1 MKYCSKCQMKVQ
13 NQLNNCPLCG
23 QSLESVEFEIERDY
37 PEQFAKKRR
46 FSIRKSIIF
55 LAMMIISFSFISG
68 IFQDFQWNW
77 VFIITA
83 ATLYLTIS
91 AILGSRVKRNIGP
104 NILTQVIGISALS
117 IIIDYFLGYS
127 GWSLEIIFPLG
138 LMAGTTIITVMI
150 LLNSKRFTD
159 LVIYQLMFGLMG
171 IVILAMIYF
180 QVILFRQI
188 AIIGSYYTIITC
200 VGLFFFADRQ
210 MIHEL
215 KLSLIHISEPTRH

>member
-1 MKYCSKCQMKVQ
+1 MRNLIMKYCSKCQMKVQ

-188 AIIGSYYTIITC
+188 AIIGSYYAIITC

-215 KLSLIHISEPTRH
+215 KKKFHY

>member
-13 NQLNNCPLCG
+13 NQVNNCPLCG

-46 FSIRKSIIF
+46 FSIRKFIIF
-55 LAMMIISFSFISG
+55 LAMVIISFSFISG

-83 ATLYLTIS
+83 STLYVTIS

-117 IIIDYFLGYS
+117 MIIDYFLGYS
-127 GWSLEIIFPLG
+127 GWSLDIIFPLD

-150 LLNSKRFTD
+150 LLNPKRFTD

-180 QVILFRQI
+180 QVIIFRQI

-215 KLSLIHISEPTRH
+215 KKKFHY

>member
-23 QSLESVEFEIERDY
+23 QLLESVEFEIERDY

-127 GWSLEIIFPLG
+127 GWSLDIIFPLG

-215 KLSLIHISEPTRH
+215 KKKFHY

>member
-1 MKYCSKCQMKVQ
+1 MRNLIMKYCSKCQMKVQ

-37 PEQFAKKRR
+37 PEQFTKKRR
-46 FSIRKSIIF
+46 FSIRKFIIF
-55 LAMMIISFSFISG
+55 LAMVIISFSFISG

-77 VFIITA
+77 VLIITA
-83 ATLYLTIS
+83 STLYVTIS

-127 GWSLEIIFPLG
+127 GWSLDIIFPLD

-150 LLNSKRFTD
+150 LLNPKRFTD

-180 QVILFRQI
+180 QVIIFRQI

-215 KLSLIHISEPTRH
+215 KKKFHY

>member
-55 LAMMIISFSFISG
+55 LEMVIISFSFISG

-215 KLSLIHISEPTRH
+215 KKKFHY

>member
-46 FSIRKSIIF
+46 FSIRKFIIF
-55 LAMMIISFSFISG
+55 LAMVIISFSFISG

-215 KLSLIHISEPTRH
+215 KKKFHY

>member
-1 MKYCSKCQMKVQ
+1 MRNLIMKYCSKCQMKVQ

-46 FSIRKSIIF
+46 FSIRKFIIF
-55 LAMMIISFSFISG
+55 LAMVIISFSFISG

-77 VFIITA
+77 VLIITA
-83 ATLYLTIS
+83 STLYVTIS

-127 GWSLEIIFPLG
+127 GWSLDIIFPLD

-150 LLNSKRFTD
+150 LLNPKRFTD

-180 QVILFRQI
+180 QVIIFRQI
-188 AIIGSYYTIITC
+188 AIIGSYYTVITC

-215 KLSLIHISEPTRH
+215 KKKFHY

>member
-1 MKYCSKCQMKVQ
+1 M
-13 NQLNNCPLCG
+13 
-23 QSLESVEFEIERDY
+23 
-37 PEQFAKKRR
+37 
-46 FSIRKSIIF
+46 
-55 LAMMIISFSFISG
+55 
-68 IFQDFQWNW
+68 
-77 VFIITA
+77 
-83 ATLYLTIS
+83 
-91 AILGSRVKRNIGP
+91 KRNIGP

-127 GWSLEIIFPLG
+127 GWSLDIIFPLD

-150 LLNSKRFTD
+150 LLNPKRFTD

-180 QVILFRQI
+180 QVIIFRQI

-215 KLSLIHISEPTRH
+215 RKNFIINPELFMTFKKSCGQTKF

>member
-171 IVILAMIYF
+171 IVILF

-215 KLSLIHISEPTRH
+215 KKKFHY

>member
-23 QSLESVEFEIERDY
+23 QLLESVEFEIERDY
-37 PEQFAKKRR
+37 PEQFAKKRC

-55 LAMMIISFSFISG
+55 LAMVIISFSFISG

-215 KLSLIHISEPTRH
+215 KKKFHY

>member
-1 MKYCSKCQMKVQ
+1 MRNLIMKYCSKCQMKVQ

-23 QSLESVEFEIERDY
+23 QLLESVEFEIERDY

-188 AIIGSYYTIITC
+188 AIIGSYYTINTC

-215 KLSLIHISEPTRH
+215 KKKFHY

>member
-46 FSIRKSIIF
+46 FSIRKFIIF
-55 LAMMIISFSFISG
+55 LAMVIISFSFISG

-77 VFIITA
+77 VLIITA
-83 ATLYLTIS
+83 STLYVTIS

-127 GWSLEIIFPLG
+127 GWSLEIIFPLD

-150 LLNSKRFTD
+150 LLNPKRFTD

-180 QVILFRQI
+180 QVIIFRQI

-215 KLSLIHISEPTRH
+215 KKKFHY

>member
-37 PEQFAKKRR
+37 PEQFTKKRR
-46 FSIRKSIIF
+46 FSIRKFIIF
-55 LAMMIISFSFISG
+55 LAMVIISFSFISG

-77 VFIITA
+77 VLIITA
-83 ATLYLTIS
+83 STLYVTIS

-117 IIIDYFLGYS
+117 IIIDYLLGYS
-127 GWSLEIIFPLG
+127 GWSLDIIFPLD

-150 LLNSKRFTD
+150 LLNPKRFTD

-180 QVILFRQI
+180 QVIIFRQI

-215 KLSLIHISEPTRH
+215 KKKFHY

>member
-1 MKYCSKCQMKVQ
+1 MRNLIMKYCSKCQMKVQ

-23 QSLESVEFEIERDY
+23 QLLESVEFEIERDY

-138 LMAGTTIITVMI
+138 LMAG
-150 LLNSKRFTD
+150 
-159 LVIYQLMFGLMG
+159 
-171 IVILAMIYF
+171 
-180 QVILFRQI
+180 
-188 AIIGSYYTIITC
+188 
-200 VGLFFFADRQ
+200 DR
-210 MIHEL
+210 
-215 KLSLIHISEPTRH
+215 KSVV

>member
-46 FSIRKSIIF
+46 FSIRKFIIF
-55 LAMMIISFSFISG
+55 LAMVIISFSFISG

-77 VFIITA
+77 VLIITA
-83 ATLYLTIS
+83 STLYVTIS

-117 IIIDYFLGYS
+117 IIIDYFFGYS
-127 GWSLEIIFPLG
+127 GWSLDIIFPLD

-150 LLNSKRFTD
+150 LLNPKRFTD

-180 QVILFRQI
+180 QVIIFRQI

-215 KLSLIHISEPTRH
+215 KKKFHY

>member
-1 MKYCSKCQMKVQ
+1 MKYCSRCQMKVQ

-37 PEQFAKKRR
+37 PEQFTKKRR
-46 FSIRKSIIF
+46 FSIRKFIIF
-55 LAMMIISFSFISG
+55 LAMVIISFSFISG

-77 VFIITA
+77 VLIITA
-83 ATLYLTIS
+83 STLYVTIS

-127 GWSLEIIFPLG
+127 GWSLDIIFPLD

-150 LLNSKRFTD
+150 LLNPKRFTD

-180 QVILFRQI
+180 QVIIFRQI

-215 KLSLIHISEPTRH
+215 KKKFHY

>member
-23 QSLESVEFEIERDY
+23 QLLESVEFEIERDY

-117 IIIDYFLGYS
+117 IIMDYFLGYS

-215 KLSLIHISEPTRH
+215 KKKFHY

>member
-127 GWSLEIIFPLG
+127 GWSLEIIFPLD

-150 LLNSKRFTD
+150 LLNPKRFTD

-215 KLSLIHISEPTRH
+215 KKKFHY

>member
-1 MKYCSKCQMKVQ
+1 MRNLIMKYCSKCQMKVQ

-55 LAMMIISFSFISG
+55 LAMVIISFSFISG

-127 GWSLEIIFPLG
+127 GWSLDIIFPLG

-188 AIIGSYYTIITC
+188 AIIGSYYAIITC

-215 KLSLIHISEPTRH
+215 KKKFHY

>member
-23 QSLESVEFEIERDY
+23 QLLESVEFEIERDY

-55 LAMMIISFSFISG
+55 LAMVIISFSFISG

-77 VFIITA
+77 VLIITA
-83 ATLYLTIS
+83 STLYVTIS

-215 KLSLIHISEPTRH
+215 KKKFHY

>member
-1 MKYCSKCQMKVQ
+1 MRNLIMKYCSKCQMKVQ

-46 FSIRKSIIF
+46 FSIRKFIIF
-55 LAMMIISFSFISG
+55 LAMVIISFSFISG

-127 GWSLEIIFPLG
+127 GWSLDIIFPLD

-150 LLNSKRFTD
+150 LLNPKRFTD

-180 QVILFRQI
+180 QVIIFRQI

-215 KLSLIHISEPTRH
+215 KKKFHY

>member
-215 KLSLIHISEPTRH
+215 KKNFIIN

>member
-55 LAMMIISFSFISG
+55 LAMVIISFSFISG

-188 AIIGSYYTIITC
+188 AIIGSYYAIITC

-215 KLSLIHISEPTRH
+215 KKKFHY

>member
-46 FSIRKSIIF
+46 FSIRKFIIF
-55 LAMMIISFSFISG
+55 LAMVIISFSFISG

-77 VFIITA
+77 VLIITA
-83 ATLYLTIS
+83 STLYVTIS

-117 IIIDYFLGYS
+117 IIIDYLLGYS
-127 GWSLEIIFPLG
+127 GWSLDIIFPLD

-150 LLNSKRFTD
+150 LLNPKRFTD

-180 QVILFRQI
+180 QVIIFRQI

-215 KLSLIHISEPTRH
+215 KKKFHY

>member
-1 MKYCSKCQMKVQ
+1 MRNLIMKYCSECQMKVQ
-13 NQLNNCPLCG
+13 DQLNNCPLCG
-23 QSLESVEFEIERDY
+23 QLLESVEFEIERDY

-138 LMAGTTIITVMI
+138 LMVGTTIITVMI

-171 IVILAMIYF
+171 ILILAMIYF

-215 KLSLIHISEPTRH
+215 KKKFHY

>member
-23 QSLESVEFEIERDY
+23 QLLESVEFEIERDY

-180 QVILFRQI
+180 QVIIFRQI

-215 KLSLIHISEPTRH
+215 KKKFHY

>member
-1 MKYCSKCQMKVQ
+1 MRNLIMKYCSKCQMKVQ

-46 FSIRKSIIF
+46 FSIRKFIIF
-55 LAMMIISFSFISG
+55 LGMVIISFSFISG

-77 VFIITA
+77 VLIITA
-83 ATLYLTIS
+83 STLYVTIS

-127 GWSLEIIFPLG
+127 GWSLDIIFPLD

-150 LLNSKRFTD
+150 LLNPKRFTD

-180 QVILFRQI
+180 QVIIFRQI

-215 KLSLIHISEPTRH
+215 KKKFHY

>member
-55 LAMMIISFSFISG
+55 LAMVIISFSFISG

-77 VFIITA
+77 VLIITA
-83 ATLYLTIS
+83 STLYVTIS

-215 KLSLIHISEPTRH
+215 KKKFHY

>member
-1 MKYCSKCQMKVQ
+1 MRNLIMKYCSKCQMKVQ

-37 PEQFAKKRR
+37 PEQFTKKRR
-46 FSIRKSIIF
+46 FSIRKFIIF
-55 LAMMIISFSFISG
+55 LAMVIISFSFISG
-68 IFQDFQWNW
+68 IFQDFQWNL
-77 VFIITA
+77 VLIITA
-83 ATLYLTIS
+83 STLYVTIS

-127 GWSLEIIFPLG
+127 GWSLDIIFPLD

-150 LLNSKRFTD
+150 LLNPKRFTD

-180 QVILFRQI
+180 QVIIFRQI

-215 KLSLIHISEPTRH
+215 KKKFHY

>member
-37 PEQFAKKRR
+37 PEQFAKKRC

-55 LAMMIISFSFISG
+55 LAMVIISFSFISG

-127 GWSLEIIFPLG
+127 GWSLDIIFPLG

-215 KLSLIHISEPTRH
+215 KKKFHY

>member
-1 MKYCSKCQMKVQ
+1 MRNLIMKYCSKCQMKVQ

-23 QSLESVEFEIERDY
+23 QLLESVEFEIERDY

-77 VFIITA
+77 VFIITV

-150 LLNSKRFTD
+150 LLNPKRFTD

-188 AIIGSYYTIITC
+188 AIIGSYYAIITC

-215 KLSLIHISEPTRH
+215 KKKFHY

>member
-150 LLNSKRFTD
+150 LLNPKRFTD

-188 AIIGSYYTIITC
+188 AIIGSYYAIITC

-215 KLSLIHISEPTRH
+215 KKKFHY

>member
-1 MKYCSKCQMKVQ
+1 MRNLIMKYCSKCQMKVQ

-46 FSIRKSIIF
+46 FSIRKFIIF
-55 LAMMIISFSFISG
+55 LAMVIISFSFISG

-77 VFIITA
+77 VLIITA
-83 ATLYLTIS
+83 STLYVTIS

-127 GWSLEIIFPLG
+127 GWSLEIIFPLD

-150 LLNSKRFTD
+150 LLNPKRFTD

-180 QVILFRQI
+180 QVIIFRQI

-215 KLSLIHISEPTRH
+215 KKKFHY

>member
-23 QSLESVEFEIERDY
+23 QLLESVEFEIERDY

-55 LAMMIISFSFISG
+55 LAMVIISFSFISG

-215 KLSLIHISEPTRH
+215 KKKFHY

>member
-1 MKYCSKCQMKVQ
+1 MRNLIMKYCSKCQMKVQ

-46 FSIRKSIIF
+46 FSIRKFIIF
-55 LAMMIISFSFISG
+55 LAMVIISFSFISG

-77 VFIITA
+77 VLIITA
-83 ATLYLTIS
+83 STLYVTIS

-117 IIIDYFLGYS
+117 MIIDYFLGYS
-127 GWSLEIIFPLG
+127 GWSLDIIFPLD

-150 LLNSKRFTD
+150 LLNPKRFTD

-180 QVILFRQI
+180 QVIIFRQI

-215 KLSLIHISEPTRH
+215 KKKFHY

>member
-37 PEQFAKKRR
+37 PEQFAKKRC

-215 KLSLIHISEPTRH
+215 KKKFHY

>member
-55 LAMMIISFSFISG
+55 LAMVIISFSFISG

-83 ATLYLTIS
+83 STLYVTIS

-117 IIIDYFLGYS
+117 MIIDYFLGYS
-127 GWSLEIIFPLG
+127 GWSLDIIFPLD

-150 LLNSKRFTD
+150 LLNPKRFTD

-180 QVILFRQI
+180 QVIIFHQI

-215 KLSLIHISEPTRH
+215 KKKFHY

>member
-1 MKYCSKCQMKVQ
+1 MRNLIMKYCSKCQMKVQ

-23 QSLESVEFEIERDY
+23 QLLESVEFEIERDY

-55 LAMMIISFSFISG
+55 LAMVIISFSFISG

-215 KLSLIHISEPTRH
+215 KKKFHY

>member
-138 LMAGTTIITVMI
+138 LMVGTTIITVMI

-215 KLSLIHISEPTRH
+215 KKKFHY

>member
-23 QSLESVEFEIERDY
+23 QLLESVEFEIERDY

-55 LAMMIISFSFISG
+55 LAMVIISFSFISG

-127 GWSLEIIFPLG
+127 GWSLDVIFPLG

-150 LLNSKRFTD
+150 LLNPKRFTD

-215 KLSLIHISEPTRH
+215 KKKFHY